1 MSKRNEAL
9 IRASGFYLTEHL
21 TDKLLDGPEDE
32 LDVFIENHLWAPF
45 ECESANSVYSHISIL
60 ADSFEELML

>member
-9 IRASGFYLTEHL
+9 IRASGVYLTTNL
-21 TDKLLDGPEDE
+21 TDDLIDGPEDE
-32 LDVFIENHLWAPF
+32 LDAFIADHLWAPF

>member
-32 LDVFIENHLWAPF
+32 LDVFIDDHLRAPF
-45 ECESANSVYSHISIL
+45 EYESPDYVYMRIREL